1 MAVGSHKD
9 AFLAHQKVKKLY
21 TDKADNSL
29 PKLAAEILLE
39 FVKSQRQ
46 IVSSNIAENIVIKDI
61 EKYDR
66 EKVKEALAAVD
77 GLCGKCNENHDN
89 NCFVNQARRVLIA
102 MFSGVDVKEKFNGV
116 QSLDELLKIAEEL
129 KKESEKTGNIA
140 ETQGAEP
147 LIKHAGANIE
157 NLEATFDT
165 IKEIVGKLKQDY
177 HELKEK
183 DVFRAT
189 LIDEVVNTIKM
200 VAAGNFSNPMP
211 IHEDEQLGKIS
222 SAFNMMLET
231 VDHTFKNL
239 DAEVAKR
246 SSELKMLMG
255 NVKIGI
261 FSINREFRVN
271 REYSKE
277 CLKIFEC
284 SEIGGMNFFDLV
296 HVYGSAHDFKENIKK
311 FFDLY
316 FLNSGI
322 DSESLNALNPIA
334 EYKWNEK
341 YLQFTMFPVF
351 SLTSGN
357 GVENIL
363 IQVEDVTSNKML
375 QLEIS
380 QKDMEA
386 RQIRKMVLDR
396 DAFFDFMAE
405 TSKMINSI
413 KRFENE
419 RIGMEAV
426 SEIYRVA
433 HTIKGGAG
441 CFELSAVVDLMTKFE
456 DDLDKIIKSAKLG
469 PNETEK
475 VKSGIALAEKVFAET
490 RNYSSR
496 IFGRRSFDAGAVE
509 FRYKKSELDKMVGEV
524 RANCNDQTALK
535 KSLSQFYCIPARRV
549 FAKSFA
555 MVAPLAQKLEKA
567 VVLNLEGEET
577 GLTYLFSD
585 KLSEVMLHLLRNSI
599 DHGIESPEERLSTGK
614 PEEGVISV
622 KISKDQQRF
631 KLEVSDDGR
640 GLDAEKI
647 AASALDKRIITGEQ
661 AASLTEA
668 EKLNLIFMPGF
679 STRSDVT
686 TTSGRGIGMDIVK
699 NAVEEGLGG
708 KLIVKTR
715 KGSGTS
721 FLIEFPDAGI
731 SQ

>member
-21 TDKADNSL
+21 NDKADNSL
-29 PKLAAEILLE
+29 PKVAAEILLE

-46 IVSSNIAENIVIKDI
+46 IVSSNVAEKIEIKDI

-66 EKVKEALAAVD
+66 EKVKEALTAVD

-102 MFSGVDVKEKFNGV
+102 MFTGVDVRERFNGV

-129 KKESEKTGNIA
+129 KSESEKAVGA
-140 ETQGAEP
+140 VETQDSGAA
-147 LIKHAGANIE
+147 IKDAVNNIE

-165 IKEIVGKLKQDY
+165 IKNIVGKLKQDY

-183 DVFRAT
+183 DVFRAA
-189 LIDEVVNTIKM
+189 LIDEVVATIKT
-200 VAAGNFSNPMP
+200 VADGNFSNPMP
-211 IHEDEQLGKIS
+211 IHEDEQLGKIA

-239 DAEVAKR
+239 DSEVAKR

-255 NVKIGI
+255 SVKVGI
-261 FSINREFRVN
+261 LSINREFRVN

-284 SEIGGMNFFDLV
+284 AEIGGMNFFDLI
-296 HVYGSAHDFKENIKK
+296 HVFDSAIDFKENIKK
-311 FFDLY
+311 FFGLY
-316 FLNSGI
+316 FLNSGMDI
-322 DSESLNALNPIA
+322 ESLNSLNPIA

-341 YLQFTMFPVF
+341 YLRFTMFPVF
-351 SLTSGN
+351 SLADAGL
-357 GVENIL
+357 VENIL
-363 IQVEDVTSNKML
+363 IQAEDVTSNKML

-396 DAFFDFMAE
+396 DAFLDFMSE

-413 KRFENE
+413 RRFLNGP
-419 RIGMEAV
+419 IDMEAV
-426 SEIYRVA
+426 SETYRVA

-456 DDLDKIIKSAKLG
+456 EDLGKIIKNAKIT
-469 PNETEK
+469 PDETEM
-475 VKSGIALAEKVFAET
+475 VKSGIVSAEKAFNET
-490 RNYSSR
+490 LDYSSK
-496 IFGRRSFDAGAVE
+496 IFGRRTLDANAVE
-509 FRYKKSELDKMVGEV
+509 FRYKKSELDKIVGEV
-524 RANCNDQTALK
+524 KANSNDARAFN

-577 GLTYLFSD
+577 GIPYMLSD
-585 KLSEVMLHLLRNSI
+585 KLSEAMLHLLRNSI
-599 DHGIESPEERLSTGK
+599 DHGIESPEERLSVNK
-614 PEEGVISV
+614 PMEGAISV
-622 KISKDQQRF
+622 KISKDQAGF

-640 GLDAEKI
+640 GLDAETI
-647 AASALDKRIITGEQ
+647 AASALKKNIITNEQ
-661 AASLTEA
+661 AVSLTET
-668 EKLNLIFMPGF
+668 EKLDLIFKPGF
-679 STRSDVT
+679 STRSGVT

-708 KLIVKTR
+708 KIQMRTQ
-715 KGSGTS
+715 KGRGTT
-721 FLIEFPDAGI
+721 FLIEFAESGI
-731 SQ
+731 